1 MRLKE
6 LANQYDITLES
17 LQNLIHDFDIDLNF
31 CFDNSFEVKDQFVRF
46 VEKHLDFIKRY
57 AQDKSEM
64 KNIEQI
70 AKIIQVDKSK
80 IEEFFVQN
88 GVPQEELAN
97 IKTNISSFQIHAMLG
112 GNYDFINADIPEKTY
127 KTDDLVG
134 YSDLFF
140 YQADLLD
147 PFINEEQIHMWGI
160 SKSAGIILYGPP
172 GSGKI
177 YWGKRIANLIGYEF
191 VHVYKDYLL
200 NSKKT
205 NTAQFN
211 SFLRE
216 KMNTP
221 KTLLF
226 IEKFDDLVGKN
237 TNFTDS
243 PESLELM
250 NTIIR
255 FIQKDSDKELLMV
268 GSVEELS
275 SLDDEI
281 TAPGRFDLH
290 IPIFL
295 PSFEERSQLIYYHL
309 THQLSEDSPLLAI
322 LRHNKADNVEFWIP
336 VANEMKLFSNT
347 MIVDFTQSLKK
358 RLYSLYRRNG
368 KLDMQL
374 SLPMIM
380 ASLNEGRSKMNQS
393 YMDKVRKFFIEAKRN
408 NEYEFPRRF
417 LEMQHELESFVKK
430 EEPIRKIG
438 FETKNEKKENS

>member
-160 SKSAGIILYGPP
+160 
-172 GSGKI
+172 
-177 YWGKRIANLIGYEF
+177 
-191 VHVYKDYLL
+191 
-200 NSKKT
+200 
-205 NTAQFN
+205 
-211 SFLRE
+211 
-216 KMNTP
+216 
-221 KTLLF
+221 
-226 IEKFDDLVGKN
+226 
-237 TNFTDS
+237 
-243 PESLELM
+243 
-250 NTIIR
+250 
-255 FIQKDSDKELLMV
+255 
-268 GSVEELS
+268 
-275 SLDDEI
+275 
-281 TAPGRFDLH
+281 
-290 IPIFL
+290 
-295 PSFEERSQLIYYHL
+295 
-309 THQLSEDSPLLAI
+309 
-322 LRHNKADNVEFWIP
+322 
-336 VANEMKLFSNT
+336 
-347 MIVDFTQSLKK
+347 
-358 RLYSLYRRNG
+358 
-368 KLDMQL
+368 
-374 SLPMIM
+374 
-380 ASLNEGRSKMNQS
+380 
-393 YMDKVRKFFIEAKRN
+393 
-408 NEYEFPRRF
+408 
-417 LEMQHELESFVKK
+417 
-430 EEPIRKIG
+430 
-438 FETKNEKKENS
+438 